1 MYLQTKELI
10 AMLVFFVAG
19 AILAAMANAM
29 ANAMNKIEPLI
40 HPEKKRQVYKN
51 LVVDAVKNGACIL
64 TTTRSSFDGST

>member
-29 ANAMNKIEPLI
+29 NKIEPLI
-40 HPEKKRQVYKN
+40 HPEKKRQVYKKPSCGCCKKWG
-51 LVVDAVKNGACIL
+51 LHIDHYEEQ
-64 TTTRSSFDGST
+64 F